1 MQHEGHVVAV
11 AAGPGHAFSKPQQPR
26 IELIEGVG
34 VAGDGHAGARVQHRS
49 RVAAN
54 PDQPNLRQVHLL
66 PAERLAELA
75 EQGFDLAP
83 GAVGE
88 NVLTEGLDLHALPK
102 STLLR
107 LGEALVSIS
116 GLRNPC
122 AQLDAY
128 REGLTRACLGR
139 HPDGSLALRA
149 GVMAVVLQSGEVAPG
164 DRVEVHLPPPPHIPL
179 ARV

>member
-1 MQHEGHVVAV
+1 MRHEGRVLAV
-11 AAGPGHAFSKPQQPR
+11 SAGPGHAFSKPQQPQ
-26 IELIEGVG
+26 IELIEGIG

-54 PDQPNLRQVHLL
+54 PDQPNLRQVHLF
-66 PAERLAELA
+66 PGERLAELA
-75 EQGFDLAP
+75 EQGFGLAP
-83 GAVGE
+83 GAIGE

-107 LGEALVSIS
+107 LGPALVSIS

-122 AQLDAY
+122 AQLDVY

-139 HPDGSLALRA
+139 QPDGSVALRA

-164 DRVEVHLPPPPHIPL
+164 DRIKVHLPPSPHIAL
-179 ARV
+179 MRV